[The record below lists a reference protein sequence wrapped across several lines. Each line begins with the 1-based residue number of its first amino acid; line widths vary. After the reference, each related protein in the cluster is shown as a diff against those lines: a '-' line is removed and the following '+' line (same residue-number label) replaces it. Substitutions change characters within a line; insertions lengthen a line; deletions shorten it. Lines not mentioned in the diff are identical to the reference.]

1 MSNELR
7 HYGVKGMRWGVRRAR
22 RQNEKVDKSF
32 KKWNENAR
40 KRENATNLGK
50 QANLA
55 RMDYE
60 RDSKNKVL
68 KKTYKQANKE
78 YKKALNSNTTY
89 RKGAIRGEVGQDM
102 ARKYLSESK
111 QIKKKLD
118 KDPTN
123 KELQKQYKYLSDQH
137 QYERA
142 KARKA
147 PEVGAK
153 RSARK
158 AAMKRTMTMTVK
170 TAATAAAI
178 TVGTAAVNTALDKHD
193 VTLNGKKVRLGD
205 HTLNSL
211 GEAVKKG
218 KNFMKYFYQLQR
230 GGGVMHDNNELQ
242 HYGVIGMKWG
252 VRRARKLDKK
262 IAKARSKGKSEDKI
276 AKKEAKL
283 DKVNKKVNRGA
294 KFTHAVLESVALD
307 CAVSAVSSAL
317 IKSGHEEA
325 AKALSIIG
333 GAVSFGNIAGGAVSS
348 IKNRNKD

>member
-1 MSNELR
+1 MRYSNSNDYLY

-22 RQNEKVDKSF
+22 RQNAKVDKSF
-32 KKWNENAR
+32 KKWNENAQ

-60 RDSKNKVL
+60 RDTKNKQL
-68 KKTYKQANKE
+68 KKNYKEANKQ
-78 YKKALNSNTTY
+78 YKKALKANTTY

-158 AAMKRTMTMTVK
+158 AAIKRTMTIATK
-170 TAATAAAI
+170 TAVTAAAV
-178 TVGTAAVNTALDKHD
+178 TAGTIAVNSALDKNN
-193 VTLNGKKVRLGD
+193 VTFNGKKVRLGD
-205 HTLNSL
+205 ATLSSV
-211 GEAVKKG
+211 GDAIKKG
-218 KNFMKYFYQLQR
+218 KQFMGYFY
-230 GGGVMHDNNELQ
+230 
-242 HYGVIGMKWG
+242 
-252 VRRARKLDKK
+252 
-262 IAKARSKGKSEDKI
+262 
-276 AKKEAKL
+276 
-283 DKVNKKVNRGA
+283 
-294 KFTHAVLESVALD
+294 
-307 CAVSAVSSAL
+307 
-317 IKSGHEEA
+317 
-325 AKALSIIG
+325 
-333 GAVSFGNIAGGAVSS
+333 
-348 IKNRNKD
+348 